1 MSKTL
6 RNVVDPFA
14 LTEQYGRD
22 AVRYYLLR
30 EIPYGQDTPVS
41 EEALRARYEA
51 DLADGLGYL
60 LQRTRAMLFRL
71 PTGASPSRFPGRSW
85 RRAHGLRGV

>member
-1 MSKTL
+1 
-6 RNVVDPFA
+6 DPFL
-14 LTEQYGRD
+14 LTEKYGRD

-51 DLADGLGYL
+51 DLADDLGNL
-60 LQRTRAMLFRL
+60 LQRTRAMLFRFADGRI
-71 PTGASPSRFPGRSW
+71 PEPVPGEELEEGTR
-85 RRAHGLRGV
+85 L